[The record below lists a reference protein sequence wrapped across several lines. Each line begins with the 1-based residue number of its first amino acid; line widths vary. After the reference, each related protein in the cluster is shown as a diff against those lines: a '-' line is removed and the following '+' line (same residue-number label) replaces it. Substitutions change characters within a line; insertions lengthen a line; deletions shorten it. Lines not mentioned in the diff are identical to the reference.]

1 MRTNHSL
8 SLLAAAVLAAGGSA
22 VVAGIGIAG
31 TASTGPSKSER
42 AQLLNDKIDRATPPP
57 GQQAPPASNSPQ
69 QDCSA
74 DMPANVSAAWR
85 FKPTS
90 MAEVRAKAQTIV
102 LADVESVEQLPDA
115 VMSAPGEP
123 SGEIRTPMQSVR
135 LKVSKAYKG
144 AAEGDTITVSK
155 LGSDCF
161 RVEEDP
167 AYEKGETQ
175 LLMLERGP
183 GSGLQ
188 AVSPEGRSKLTDEGT
203 LQPVGHSSVAQSAR
217 GKRPD
222 AIAR

>member
-31 TASTGPSKSER
+31 AASTGPSKSER
-42 AQLLNDKIDRATPPP
+42 AQLLNDKTDRATPPP
-57 GQQAPPASNSPQ
+57 GQQAPASNSPQ

-74 DMPANVSAAWR
+74 DMPANVSAVWR
-85 FKPTS
+85 LKPTS
-90 MAEVRAKAQTIV
+90 MAEVRTKAQTIV
-102 LADVESVEQLPDA
+102 LADVESVEQLPDEVLTA
-115 VMSAPGEP
+115 AGEP
-123 SGEIRTPMQSVR
+123 GGEARTPMQIVR
-135 LKVSKAYKG
+135 LKVRKAYKG
-144 AAEGDTITVSK
+144 SAEGDTIAVTK

-161 RVEEDP
+161 RVDEDP
-167 AYEKGETQ
+167 AYVKGETQ

-188 AVSPEGRSKLTDEGT
+188 AVSPEGRFKLTDEGT

-217 GKRPD
+217 GELPD
-222 AIAR
+222 DIAR